1 MNDVQLSSAAEGE
14 SPDELLE
21 HVVALA
27 KDAGAVLRAG
37 FGLPHDIAFKG
48 PMDLVTEVDRAAE
61 LLIVE
66 RIRQQFP
73 RHGVLGEEG
82 SAIEARDSPFCWVI
96 DPLDGTTNYAHGLPG
111 FAVSIGLERDGNVV
125 AGVVYDPIREEM
137 FAAAIGSPATL
148 NGAPIQVSTTPD
160 LQASVLATGFSAH
173 LPRRAIQAGIWCD
186 ILPHVQAVRQLGSA
200 ALHLCYIAAGR
211 IDGYWEYG
219 LSPWD
224 IAAGALIVQQ
234 AGGTVTSTAGSPF
247 NARSGDIVASNGPI
261 HEELRGLIDQ
271 HQGEVSRSVSG
282 Q

>member
-1 MNDVQLSSAAEGE
+1 MNDVPRIAASDGE

-21 HVVALA
+21 HVVAIA

-61 LLIVE
+61 ALIVE
-66 RIRQQFP
+66 RIQDLFP

-82 SAIEARDSPFCWVI
+82 SAIEAQDSPFCWII

-111 FAVSIGLERDGNVV
+111 FAVSIGLERDGEVV
-125 AGVVYDPIREEM
+125 AGAIYDPIREELY
-137 FAAAIGSPATL
+137 AAALDRPTTL
-148 NGAPIQVSTTPD
+148 NGALIQVSSTSA
-160 LQASVLATGFSAH
+160 LHASVLATGFSSH
-173 LPRRAIQAGIWCD
+173 LHRRVIQAGIWCD

-224 IAAGALIVQQ
+224 IAAGALIVGQ
-234 AGGTVTSTAGSPF
+234 AGGTVTSSSGAPF
-247 NARSGDIVASNGPI
+247 AARNGDIVATNGHI
-261 HEELRGLIDQ
+261 HQELRAHVGHHWD
-271 HQGEVSRSVSG
+271 EVSRPASG